1 MNRTR
6 YSKIYI
12 LDNTFTIFMAKNQSQ
27 VNLRLPSWMFKEL
40 RAMGNYSEY
49 IRDLILNDRTNK
61 NDPKFIDKKIEEY
74 EKEIKRLEKLLHS
87 K

>member
-1 MNRTR
+1 
-6 YSKIYI
+6 
-12 LDNTFTIFMAKNQSQ
+12 MAKNQSQ